1 VPVLSDQLRDIVAK
15 AQRNDQ
21 AAYEYIY
28 SCYVD
33 ALYRY
38 LYARCNSASL
48 AEEAL
53 GELWLRV
60 VQYLPHFRIPDQGV
74 DQAFT
79 SWLYRIARNLS
90 IDTVRKNDWHVDLL
104 PETMTAPAGDPEDA
118 FIAQDERDNL
128 YAAMSMLTVE
138 QREVIHL
145 RFHEDR
151 TSAEVAALT
160 GRTESA
166 IKALQHR
173 ALGALARAMG
183 IERQTERRLHDYE

>member
-1 VPVLSDQLRDIVAK
+1 VPAKSDQLREIIAR

-21 AAYEYIY
+21 PAYEYIY
-28 SCYVD
+28 SRYVD

-90 IDTVRKNDWHVDLL
+90 IDAVRKDRWNVELL
-104 PETMTAPAGDPEDA
+104 PEAITSPAGELDEA
-118 FIAQDERDNL
+118 LFAQDERNNL
-128 YAAMSMLTVE
+128 HAAMDKLTVE

-151 TSAEVAALT
+151 TSAEVAVLT

-166 IKALQHR
+166 VKALQHR

-183 IERQTERRLHDYE
+183 VERHIERSP

>member
-1 VPVLSDQLRDIVAK
+1 MIAK
-15 AQRNDQ
+15 AQRNDP
-21 AAYEYIY
+21 AAYEHIY
-28 SCYVD
+28 NRYVD
-33 ALYRY
+33 MLYRY
-38 LYARCNSASL
+38 LYARCNNAAL

-60 VQYLPHFRIPDQGV
+60 VQYLPHFNIPIQGA

-90 IDTVRKNDWHVDLL
+90 IDTLRKDRRQGDTL
-104 PETMTAPAGDPEDA
+104 PENLVAPDFELEDTVM
-118 FIAQDERDNL
+118 AQDEQRSL
-128 YAAMSMLTVE
+128 YAAMEKLTVE
-138 QREVIHL
+138 QREVIQL

-151 TSAEVAALT
+151 TSAEVAVLT

-166 IKALQHR
+166 VKALQHR

-183 IERQTERRLHDYE
+183 VQRQTERNSW

>member
-1 VPVLSDQLRDIVAK
+1 VLTQSDDLREII
-15 AQRNDQ
+15 AQAQHNNQ

-28 SCYVD
+28 NRYVD

-38 LYARCNSASL
+38 LYTRCNNPAL

-60 VQYLPHFRIPDQGV
+60 VQYLPHFRIPDKGV

-90 IDTVRKNDWHVDLL
+90 VDILRKDGRQGGTL
-104 PETMTAPAGDPEDA
+104 PETLVSSEPELDDA
-118 FIAQDERDNL
+118 ILAQDERRNL
-128 YAAMSMLTVE
+128 EAALAKLTIE

-145 RFHEDR
+145 RFHENH
-151 TSAEVAALT
+151 TGVEVAALT

-166 IKALQHR
+166 VKALQHR

-183 IERQTERRLHDYE
+183 IERQTERNPC

>member
-1 VPVLSDQLRDIVAK
+1 VPVKSNHLRESIAK
-15 AQRNDQ
+15 AQRNDP
-21 AAYEYIY
+21 AAYEEIY
-28 SCYVD
+28 NRYVD

-38 LYARCNSASL
+38 LYSRCNNAAL

-53 GELWLRV
+53 GDLWLRV
-60 VQYLPHFRIPDQGV
+60 VQYLPHFRIPEQGV

-90 IDTVRKNDWHVDLL
+90 IDTVRKNHFHVEIG
-104 PETMTAPAGDPEDA
+104 PETLVSSERELEDA
-118 FIAQDERDNL
+118 FLAQDERYHL
-128 YAAMSMLTVE
+128 RVAMGALTFE

-151 TSAEVAALT
+151 TSAEVAVLT

-166 IKALQHR
+166 VKALQHR

-183 IERQTERRLHDYE
+183 IERHTERHP

>member
-1 VPVLSDQLRDIVAK
+1 VPVKSDLLRDIITK

-21 AAYEYIY
+21 AAYEDIY
-28 SCYVD
+28 SRYVD

-90 IDTVRKNDWHVDLL
+90 IDTVRKNGWHVDLL
-104 PETMTAPAGDPEDA
+104 PDTMTSPAGDLEDA
-118 FIAQDERDNL
+118 FMAKDERDNL
-128 YAAMSMLTVE
+128 HAAMSMLTVE

-166 IKALQHR
+166 VKALQHR
-173 ALGALARAMG
+173 ALGALARTMG
-183 IERQTERRLHDYE
+183 IERQTERRP

>member
-1 VPVLSDQLRDIVAK
+1 VPVKSDELREIIAR

-21 AAYEYIY
+21 AAYEHIY
-28 SCYVD
+28 NRYVD
-33 ALYRY
+33 MLYRY
-38 LYARCNSASL
+38 LYARCSHASL

-53 GELWLRV
+53 AELWLRV
-60 VQYLPHFRIPDQGV
+60 VQYLPHFRIPDHGV

-90 IDTVRKNDWHVDLL
+90 IDIVRRDRWQAEIL
-104 PETMTAPAGDPEDA
+104 PETLVSSEEELEDA
-118 FIAQDERDNL
+118 FLAQDEREHL
-128 YAAMSMLTVE
+128 HAAMGKLTVE

-151 TSAEVAALT
+151 TSAEVAVLT

-166 IKALQHR
+166 VKALQHR
-173 ALGALARAMG
+173 ALGALARALG
-183 IERQTERRLHDYE
+183 VGRYTERNTW

>member
-1 VPVLSDQLRDIVAK
+1 VRVRSDELREIIAG

-21 AAYEYIY
+21 AAYEQIY
-28 SCYVD
+28 NRYVD

-38 LYARCNSASL
+38 LYARCNRASL

-53 GELWLRV
+53 AELWLRV
-60 VQYLPHFRIPDQGV
+60 VQYLPNFRIPDQGA
-74 DQAFT
+74 DQAFA
-79 SWLYRIARNLS
+79 SWLYRIAHNLS
-90 IDTVRKNDWHVDLL
+90 IDTLRKDHWHVEIL
-104 PETMTAPAGDPEDA
+104 PEMLVSSKAELEDS
-118 FIAQDERDNL
+118 FLAQDERNTL
-128 YAAMSMLTVE
+128 RIAMDTLTPE

-166 IKALQHR
+166 VKALQHR
-173 ALGALARAMG
+173 ALGALARTLG
-183 IERQTERRLHDYE
+183 IVRHAERNTW

>member
-1 VPVLSDQLRDIVAK
+1 VPVKSDELREIIAK

-21 AAYEYIY
+21 AAYEHIY
-28 SCYVD
+28 NRYVD

-38 LYARCNSASL
+38 LYARCNNAAL

-53 GELWLRV
+53 GDLWLRV
-60 VQYLPHFRIPDQGV
+60 VQYLPQFQIPSQGV
-74 DQAFT
+74 DPAFT

-90 IDTVRKNDWHVDLL
+90 IDTMRKDRRNGDVLPDTLASPEPDL
-104 PETMTAPAGDPEDA
+104 EDSVL
-118 FIAQDERDNL
+118 AQDEQHSLRM
-128 YAAMSMLTVE
+128 AMEQLTVE

-151 TSAEVAALT
+151 TSAEVAVLT

-166 IKALQHR
+166 VKALQHR
-173 ALGALARAMG
+173 ALGALARALG
-183 IERQTERRLHDYE
+183 TQRHTERNRW

>member
-1 VPVLSDQLRDIVAK
+1 MRAKSDELRDIIAR

-21 AAYEYIY
+21 AAYEQIY
-28 SCYVD
+28 TRYVD

-38 LYARCNSASL
+38 LYARCNRTSL

-53 GELWLRV
+53 AELWLRV
-60 VQYLPHFRIPDQGV
+60 VQYLPHFRIPDQGA
-74 DQAFT
+74 DQAFA
-79 SWLYRIARNLS
+79 SWLYRIAHNLS
-90 IDTVRKNDWHVDLL
+90 IDTLRKDHWHAEIQ
-104 PETMTAPAGDPEDA
+104 PETLVSSKADLEDTFVA
-118 FIAQDERDNL
+118 RDEWNDLRIAMDT
-128 YAAMSMLTVE
+128 LTPE

-166 IKALQHR
+166 VKALQHR
-173 ALGALARAMG
+173 ALGALARALG
-183 IERQTERRLHDYE
+183 IARYTERNTW